1 MVTRI
6 RTPRGAWM
14 AIALTT
20 ATCAAA
26 AAGCKPNIDETTS
39 LVTTPRI
46 LAVRSEPAE
55 VPPDTPVTLSALYV
69 DASGSIANAPI
80 DWAFCDDR
88 KPLVEL
94 GPVSP
99 RCLQREGD
107 WFEQVGVGPQVT
119 GSLPKL
125 ACRNFGPEVPPVID
139 KEPAGRPVDPDPTG
153 GFYQPIRVDVMS
165 SSGEEKAIGRTRITC
180 GVVGPS
186 SDQLAELKQRSHPN
200 VNPAIDSLHEA
211 TLGDLAPD
219 DASPSQPNAVTAGQ
233 RLALRALWAT
243 CAEGAPSCTGAESYA
258 SFDVG
263 AQAIIG
269 RREAMRVSWFAT
281 GGAFEHDH
289 TGRNEG
295 ESDSFSE
302 NEWTAPSQASTVHLW
317 LVVRDD
323 RGGVGWRAFTIQ
335 AR

>member
-1 MVTRI
+1 MVKTS
-6 RTPRGAWM
+6 TMRGC
-14 AIALTT
+14 AIALAACAT
-20 ATCAAA
+20 AAQ
-26 AAGCKPNIDETTS
+26 GCKPNIDETTS

-55 VPPDTPVTLSALYV
+55 APPDTPVTLSALYV

-88 KPLVEL
+88 KPPAEL

-99 RCLQREGD
+99 RCLQRDGD
-107 WFEQVGVGPQVT
+107 WFEPLGLGPRAT
-119 GSLPKL
+119 GPLPKL

-153 GFYQPIRVDVMS
+153 GFYQPIRVEVAS
-165 SSGEEKAIGRTRITC
+165 ASGEEKAIGRTRITC

-186 SDQLAELKQRSHPN
+186 SDQLAEMKQRNHTN
-200 VNPAIDSLHEA
+200 ANPAIDSLHEA

-219 DASPSQPNAVTAGQ
+219 DASPAHPNAVTAGQ
-233 RLALRALWAT
+233 RLALRGVWAT

-258 SFDVG
+258 SFDVS
-263 AQAIIG
+263 AQAIVG
-269 RREAMRVSWFAT
+269 RREAIRVSWFAT

-289 TGRNEG
+289 TGRSEAEG
-295 ESDSFSE
+295 DPFTE
-302 NEWTAPSQASTVHLW
+302 NVWTAPAQGGTAHLW

-323 RGGVGWRAFTIQ
+323 RGGVGWRAYTFE